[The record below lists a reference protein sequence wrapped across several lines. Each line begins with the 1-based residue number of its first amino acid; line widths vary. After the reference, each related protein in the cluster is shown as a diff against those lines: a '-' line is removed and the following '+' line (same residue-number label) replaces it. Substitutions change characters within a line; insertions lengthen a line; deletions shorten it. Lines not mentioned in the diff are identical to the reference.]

1 MAMATFA
8 EGIPLIRF
16 GTPLEIAGVVR
27 FLASED
33 ASYLTGAAIVVDGG
47 LSVR

>member
-1 MAMATFA
+1 MATFA
-8 EGIPLIRF
+8 EGIPLGRF
-16 GTPLEIAGVVR
+16 AIPREIAGVVR

-47 LSVR
+47 LTAQ